1 MVSPWHMFIIQTNKM
16 MKEKMN
22 LGIFLLTKIMFAF
35 ASGRFEGVKAW
46 LGHQKG

>member
-1 MVSPWHMFIIQTNKM
+1 M

-22 LGIFLLTKIMFAF
+22 IKVFLLTKIMFAF

-46 LGHQKG
+46 LGYQKG